1 MNKKTFWGVATLIIL
16 LVGVISFVMLTRT
29 TEPDIVVNDVPEE
42 TLDNIR
48 KENNS
53 QILST
58 QKPPD
63 EPGFVW
69 EWHGDHWHKM
79 PIAEANSHDGPHNGP
94 IKGDRGI
101 HPSAPKRVIPIGTPV
116 PPSPPPTYTGP
127 LTYHEELLEK
137 HPVKALILQTKERG
151 HWSADWILPLP
162 PEDEEAQALA
172 RTEYIEHYYES
183 IGDTDNPIYQKA
195 LEEGSAMRRVIMT
208 YPYGGRAMDLA
219 RITWPSLRDGS
230 GNMVQWPSEYLGI
243 ESYGEQQ
250 EREAREGKSK

>member
-48 KENNS
+48 KENNR

-79 PIAEANSHDGPHNGP
+79 PIAETEKPVVDVPKEQK
-94 IKGDRGI
+94 IKR
-101 HPSAPKRVIPIGTPV
+101 
-116 PPSPPPTYTGP
+116 YTGP
-127 LTYHEELLEK
+127 LTFHDELLK
-137 HPVKALILQTKERG
+137 TNPVEALRLQAEERG
-151 HWSADWILPLP
+151 HINAKWIP
-162 PEDEEAQALA
+162 PFPPDDTEAQELA
-172 RTEYIEHYYES
+172 KAVYVFIYNNNS
-183 IGDTDNPIYQKA
+183 DTPK
-195 LEEGSAMRRVIMT
+195 
-208 YPYGGRAMDLA
+208 
-219 RITWPSLRDGS
+219 
-230 GNMVQWPSEYLGI
+230 LGI
-243 ESYGEQQ
+243 AGNHMLMMMEINKKYPHTSARNLDLSRLTWVNVSFSMGEHDLPSDYFPRKNPYADAFMKYGNSLIKQGHDTEAEQ
-250 EREAREGKSK
+250 R